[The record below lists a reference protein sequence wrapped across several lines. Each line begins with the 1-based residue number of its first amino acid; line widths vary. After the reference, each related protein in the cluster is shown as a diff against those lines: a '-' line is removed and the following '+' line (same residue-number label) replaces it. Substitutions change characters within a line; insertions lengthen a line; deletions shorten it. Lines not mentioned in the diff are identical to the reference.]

1 MRSARTFAFLSA
13 ALLLALPACGPAEDA
28 EAGPEPA
35 AGAAES
41 PEIAALRTTAAK
53 YADVNVALAEGY
65 VTPDGMCITSAM
77 EGLAPELGAMGVHYL
92 RPDLLKLNPPAPGA
106 RVSGLSTHTDF
117 NQPGVL
123 IYEPQADGS
132 LQLVAIENLVFKAG
146 MDAAG
151 MTATPTF
158 AGNDYVHMR
167 DDPATPADEAHGFE
181 EHYELHA
188 WVPRENP
195 NGMFTPFN
203 PAVTCQ
209 HAAHPPAAAP
219 PGN

>member
-1 MRSARTFAFLSA
+1 MTRSFASLGA
-13 ALLLALPACGPAEDA
+13 ALLLALPACGPAEEANA
-28 EAGPEPA
+28 EAEPA
-35 AGAAES
+35 AAEA

-53 YADVNVALAEGY
+53 YTDVKVALAEGY
-65 VTPDGMCITSAM
+65 IPDPSGMCITAEM
-77 EGLAPELGAMGVHYL
+77 EGLPAAQGAMGIHYL

-106 RVSGLSTHTDF
+106 RVSGMSTHTDF

-151 MTATPTF
+151 MTATPSY
-158 AGNDYVHMR
+158 AGTDYVHML
-167 DDPATPADEAHGFE
+167 DNPATPVDEAHGFE

-195 NGMFTPFN
+195 NGMFTAFN
-203 PAVTCQ
+203 PAATCE
-209 HAAHPPAAAP
+209 HAMHAPAAP
-219 PGN
+219 PSGN